1 MGKVIEAGNFV
12 SVKDVKEAVSEWC
25 LSVDVPAFS
34 VDRLLEMLLQRQ
46 EYLEGK

>member
-12 SVKDVKEAVSEWC
+12 SVSDVKMVVSEW
-25 LSVDVPAFS
+25 SSTVDVPSFS
-34 VDRLLEMLLQRQ
+34 IDRLLEMLLQRQ